1 MRTIGLIG
9 GMSWEST
16 AVYYRLINEAIRDR
30 LGGLHSGKIAMHSV
44 DFDDVVR
51 LQKADRWDEA
61 AKLLGSAGAGLVRA
75 GADCVLICTNTMHM
89 VSEPVAKLSGVPLI
103 DIIDVTA
110 DALNKAGIKKP
121 LLLATRYTM
130 EHGFYSDRMKAHG
143 LTVST
148 PDAEGRQL
156 IHDVIF
162 EELCQGKLEDTSHAR
177 VMGLIDKA
185 VADGADG
192 IILGCTEISLLIDPD
207 SLPVRGF
214 DSTRIHAAAAV
225 DFALAGEERKLESA
239 A

>member
-1 MRTIGLIG
+1 MKTIGLIG

-16 AVYYRLINEAIRDR
+16 AVYYKLINEAIRDR
-30 LGGLHSGKIAMHSV
+30 FGGLRSADIALRSL
-44 DFDDVVR
+44 DFDAVVQ
-51 LQKADRWDEA
+51 LQKAGNWDA
-61 AKLLGSAGAGLVRA
+61 AANMLGAAGNGLKKAGAE
-75 GADCVLICTNTMHM
+75 CVLICTNTMHLIA
-89 VSEPVAKLSGVPLI
+89 EPVAEQSDIPLI
-103 DIIDVTA
+103 NIIDETA
-110 DALNKAGIKKP
+110 EALKKAGIRKP

-130 EHGFYSDRMKAHG
+130 EHGFYTDRMEQKHG

-162 EELCQGKLEDTSHAR
+162 DELCQGQILESSHAR
-177 VMGLIDKA
+177 VMKLIDKA

-192 IILGCTEISLLIDPD
+192 VILGCTEISLLIDPD
-207 SLPVRGF
+207 SLPVQGF

-225 DFALAGEERKLESA
+225 EFALSDEPRLESA